1 MTNQQN
7 LTLEQ
12 VNAALKRKRTRAKV
26 GKIMAMIFIYFVL
39 FLMYAPLIYVSV
51 YSFSTD
57 AQEGGK
63 IIFSLQNYID
73 LFRINF
79 KNIGNIAYV
88 HDYSDFQTYITKL
101 FVNTEFAGK
110 IWVAALNTVI
120 VAVSAATIST
130 ILGTLGAIGIYYTR
144 KKWIK
149 NTMDFVTQI
158 PIVNAEIVT
167 AVSLCVLFVIV
178 AKLFGIQRNLLT
190 LIIGHVV
197 FSIPFV
203 VLSVKPKLEQM
214 DPSLYEAAM
223 DLGATQ
229 TQALWKVTIPDI
241 VPGILSG
248 FLLSITL
255 SLDDYVITVF
265 TKPTK
270 GGFDTIS
277 TYVDSVTVKKGLPP
291 QFRAFTAILF
301 AVILIVMIVMNIYS
315 AKKAKKERLLKGD

>member
-1 MTNQQN
+1 MKNNQI
-7 LTLEQ
+7 LTVEQ
-12 VNAALKRKRTRAKV
+12 VNAALRRKRIRAKV
-26 GKIMAMIFIYFVL
+26 GKIMAMVFIYFVL
-39 FLMYAPLIYVSV
+39 LLMYSPLIYIAI

-57 AQEGGK
+57 KQEGGR

-73 LFRINF
+73 LF
-79 KNIGNIAYV
+79 KY
-88 HDYSDFQTYITKL
+88 DFDKGR
-101 FVNTEFAGK
+101 FVNSYAGK
-110 IWVAALNTVI
+110 IWEAAKNTAI
-120 VAVSAATIST
+120 VALGSATIST
-130 ILGTLGAIGIYYTR
+130 VLGTLGAIGIHYLR

-149 NTMDFVTQI
+149 NTLDFVTQI
-158 PIVNAEIVT
+158 PVVNAEIVT

-178 AKLFGIQRNLLT
+178 SKVFGIERNVFT

-203 VLSVKPKLEQM
+203 VLSVKPKLEQL

-229 TQALWKVTIPDI
+229 TQALWKVIIPDVI
-241 VPGILSG
+241 PGILTG

-277 TYVDSVTVKKGLPP
+277 TYVDSVTVKQGLPT
-291 QFRAFTAILF
+291 QLRAFTAILF
-301 AVILIVMIVMNIYS
+301 VVILIVMIVMNVYS
-315 AKKAKKERLLKGD
+315 MRKAKKEKIAKGD